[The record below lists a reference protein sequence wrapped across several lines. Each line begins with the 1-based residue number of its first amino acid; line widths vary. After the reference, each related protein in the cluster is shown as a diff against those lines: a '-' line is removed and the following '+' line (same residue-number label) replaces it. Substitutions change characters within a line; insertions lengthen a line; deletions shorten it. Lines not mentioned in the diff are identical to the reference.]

1 MIMEILECT
10 VGAVDASIMR
20 ATAAAARPVVSA
32 ARPRLLPTVRSHSMA
47 GVGLYEVQ
55 GQDTSGWAG
64 HVADNNKGVV
74 LGIDPTAFPTRLGPP
89 PDRPPVN

>member
-20 ATAAAARPVVSA
+20 IVAVDARPAASVV
-32 ARPRLLPTVRSHSMA
+32 RTPLLPTVRTRSMA

-55 GQDTSGWAG
+55 GRGKGWAG
-64 HVADNNKGVV
+64 HGTVVDGIV
-74 LGIDPTAFPTRLGPP
+74 LGIDATSFPTRLGPP
-89 PDRPPVN
+89 PDHPPVN

>member
-20 ATAAAARPVVSA
+20 VSAAAARPVVSA
-32 ARPRLLPTVRSHSMA
+32 ARPRLLLTVRSHSMA

-55 GQDTSGWAG
+55 GQDKSGWAG
-64 HVADNNKGVV
+64 HVTDNKGIV

-89 PDRPPVN
+89 PDHPPVN

>member
-20 ATAAAARPVVSA
+20 ATAAAARPVVPA

-55 GQDTSGWAG
+55 GQDKSGWAG
-64 HVADNNKGVV
+64 HVTDNQGVV